1 MIGPRKF
8 SSKILLFGEYSIIKN
23 SMALATPY
31 RIFEGLLK
39 FRQQEDISKSGVD
52 SELRAFASYLREL
65 KNKKSLLAALD
76 MDTLE
81 FDIGQGLFFESTI
94 PQGFGVGSS
103 GALCASIFDVY
114 QRDKSINQSTN
125 LLILREILGQMEAHF
140 HGASSGLDPLICF
153 LDKPL
158 LLLDKNS
165 IEVATLPVYNH
176 GQGGIF
182 LLNTHRPR
190 RTEPL
195 VHLFL
200 EKCKDRSYQNN
211 ELPDLISATNSCIQA
226 FLEGSV
232 GPLIENFK
240 RLSEVQFV
248 SLRPMIP
255 GLFQNL
261 WQKGLE
267 EEKFFLKLCG
277 AGGGGF
283 LLGITRDFKIVRE
296 ALAGQEFRPIYYF

>member
-1 MIGPRKF
+1 M
-8 SSKILLFGEYSIIKN
+8 L
-23 SMALATPY
+23 
-31 RIFEGLLK
+31 
-39 FRQQEDISKSGVD
+39 V
-52 SELRAFASYLREL
+52 
-65 KNKKSLLAALD
+65 
-76 MDTLE
+76 
-81 FDIGQGLFFESTI
+81 
-94 PQGFGVGSS
+94 
-103 GALCASIFDVY
+103 
-114 QRDKSINQSTN
+114 
-125 LLILREILGQMEAHF
+125 LREILGQMEAHF

-158 LLLDKNS
+158 LLLEKNS
-165 IEVATLPVYNH
+165 IEVATLPAYTQ

-200 EKCKDRSYQNN
+200 EKCKDRSFLNQELQN
-211 ELPDLISATNSCIQA
+211 LIGATNSCIHT

-232 GPLIENFK
+232 GPLVDNFK
-240 RLSEVQFV
+240 RLSEVQFA
-248 SLRPMIP
+248 SLKPMIP
-255 GLFQNL
+255 GLFQSL

-283 LLGITRDFKIVRE
+283 LLGITRDFKIARD

>member
-1 MIGPRKF
+1 
-8 SSKILLFGEYSIIKN
+8 
-23 SMALATPY
+23 MALATPY

>member
-1 MIGPRKF
+1 
-8 SSKILLFGEYSIIKN
+8 
-23 SMALATPY
+23 MALATPY
-31 RIFEGLLK
+31 RIFEGQLK
-39 FRQQEDISKSGVD
+39 FRQQEDASKSSVD

-65 KNKKSLLAALD
+65 KNKKALQAALD

-114 QRDKSINQSTN
+114 QRDKNINQSTD
-125 LLILREILGQMEAHF
+125 LLVLREILGQMEAHF
-140 HGASSGLDPLICF
+140 HGASSGLDPLICY

-158 LLLDKNS
+158 LLLDKNT
-165 IEVATLPVYNH
+165 IEVARLPVY
-176 GQGGIF
+176 GQGRGGIF

-200 EKCKDRSYQNN
+200 EKCKDRSYLNH
-211 ELPDLISATNSCIQA
+211 DLLALINATNSCIHA
-226 FLEGSV
+226 FLEGNV
-232 GPLIENFK
+232 GPLLENFK
-240 RLSEVQFV
+240 KLSEVQFV

-283 LLGITRDFKIVRE
+283 LLGITHDFKVVRE
-296 ALAGQEFRPIYYF
+296 ALIGQEFRPIYYF

>member
-1 MIGPRKF
+1 
-8 SSKILLFGEYSIIKN
+8 
-23 SMALATPY
+23 MALATPY
-31 RIFEGLLK
+31 RIFEGQLK
-39 FRQQEDISKSGVD
+39 FRKQEDTGKGGID

-65 KNKKSLLAALD
+65 KNKQSLLAPLD
-76 MDTLE
+76 LDTLE

-103 GALCASIFDVY
+103 GALCAAIFDVY
-114 QRDKSINQSTN
+114 QRNKVMAQSAD
-125 LLILREILGQMEAHF
+125 LLALREMLGQMEAHF
-140 HGASSGLDPLICF
+140 HGASSGLDPLICY
-153 LDKPL
+153 LNKPL
-158 LLLDKNS
+158 LILDKKR
-165 IEVATLPVYNH
+165 IEIATLPQYNT

-200 EKCKDRSYQNN
+200 EKCKDGAFVNK
-211 ELPDLISATNSCIQA
+211 ELKDLIVVTNNCIQS
-226 FLEGSV
+226 FLEGRV
-232 GPLIENFK
+232 DPLFENFK
-240 RLSEVQFV
+240 HLSEVQFEG
-248 SLRPMIP
+248 LRPMIP
-255 GLFQNL
+255 GLFHDL

-283 LLGITRDFKIVRE
+283 LLGITHDFKIVRD